1 MRNAR
6 SPFHGAPTAR
16 EMSSRVAVLLGDQ
29 HRVPVELRDV
39 GEVDV
44 LAALL
49 GRPDL
54 AGDALG
60 EQVVDR
66 DRVLLAVEVDDQPQ
80 DQQGERER
88 RADRRQGLG
97 HAISSLSVSTS

>member
-6 SPFHGAPTAR
+6 SPFHGDPTAR
-16 EMSSRVAVLLGDQ
+16 ETSAAVAVLPAISTASQ
-29 HRVPVELRDV
+29 SNCVDV
-39 GEVDV
+39 GEIDV

-54 AGDALG
+54 ARDALG

-88 RADRRQGLG
+88 GADRRQGLC
-97 HAISSLSVSTS
+97 HAISSLSVSMS